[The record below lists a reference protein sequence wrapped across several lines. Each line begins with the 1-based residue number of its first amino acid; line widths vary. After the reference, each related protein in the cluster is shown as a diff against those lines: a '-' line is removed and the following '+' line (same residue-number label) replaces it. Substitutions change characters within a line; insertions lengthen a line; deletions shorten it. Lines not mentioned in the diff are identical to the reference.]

1 MITTQHGKTWGSQ
14 NPQLLVHC
22 VETDADAKLVDAF
35 VIRCT
40 PEQEE
45 SFMFAVSDE
54 MNKKAN
60 AEAWVLANR

>member
-22 VETDADAKLVDAF
+22 IETDSYGRLVDAYI
-35 VIRCT
+35 IRCT
-40 PEQEE
+40 PEQEASYME
-45 SFMFAVSDE
+45 AVSE
-54 MNKKAN
+54 ELARKQN